1 MGLPPVGDNPIIA
14 IGHPRFVAPYR
25 MLTRYRRG
33 GCGAQLLT
41 DCAVAIHLFSSASA
55 LPESTDSS
63 AMA

>member
-33 GCGAQLLT
+33 GCGAQPLT
-41 DCAVAIHLFSSASA
+41 DLRRCDPLVQQRLGLA
-55 LPESTDSS
+55 
-63 AMA
+63 